1 MTSPDNAARDR
12 SVLVVEDDEEIAYI
26 LNFMLTKEGFEVTVA
41 KDGNEA
47 MELIDSPTDPDMASH
62 PDLVLLDIMLP
73 YVDGLEI
80 LAAIR
85 KKISW
90 KGVPVIMLT
99 AKSQETAVLQAMES
113 GASDYITKPFLPTE
127 VIQRLRKFL

>member
-1 MTSPDNAARDR
+1 MSSAENTAPAR

-26 LNFMLTKEGFEVTVA
+26 LNFMLTREGFEVTIA

-47 MELIDSPTDPDMASH
+47 LELIDSPTDPDMASH
-62 PDLVLLDIMLP
+62 PDLVLLDITLP
-73 YVDGLEI
+73 YVEGIDI

-90 KGVPVIMLT
+90 RGVPVIMLT
-99 AKSQETAVLQAMES
+99 GKSQEDVVVQAMQN

-127 VIQRLRKFL
+127 VIARLKKFL

>member
-1 MTSPDNAARDR
+1 MSSPEDTVPSK

-26 LNFMLTKEGFEVTVA
+26 LNFMLSREGFEVTVA

-47 MELIDSPTDPDMASH
+47 LELIESPTDPDMESH
-62 PDLVLLDIMLP
+62 PDLVLLDITLP
-73 YVDGLEI
+73 YVEGLDI

-85 KKISW
+85 KKVSW
-90 KGVPVIMLT
+90 RSVPVIMLT
-99 AKSQETAVLQAMES
+99 GKSQETVVMKAMEN

-127 VIQRLRKFL
+127 VIARLKKFL

>member
-1 MTSPDNAARDR
+1 MTSPDNAVRDR

-26 LNFMLTKEGFEVTVA
+26 LNFMLTREGFEVTVA

-99 AKSQETAVLQAMES
+99 AKSQETAVLQAMEN

>member
-99 AKSQETAVLQAMES
+99 AKTQETAVLQAMES

>member
-113 GASDYITKPFLPTE
+113 GSSDYITKPFLPTE